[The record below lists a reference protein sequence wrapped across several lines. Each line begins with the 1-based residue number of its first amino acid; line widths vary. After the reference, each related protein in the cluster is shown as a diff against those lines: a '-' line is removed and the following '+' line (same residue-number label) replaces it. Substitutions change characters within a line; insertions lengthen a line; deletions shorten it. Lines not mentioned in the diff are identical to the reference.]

1 MSVTT
6 LDQAPPP
13 PAPAAGEKSRPPRR
27 RGRLTPY
34 LLLLPGLLWLLVFF
48 ALPVIY
54 QASTSVQTGSL
65 EAGYEVTWRFA
76 TYAEALAEYWPQFLR
91 SVVYAGTA
99 TVLCLVLGYPL
110 AYLIAFRAGRWRNLI
125 MILVIAP
132 FFTSFLV
139 RTLAWKTILADGGVV
154 VDTLNT
160 LHVLDVTAGL
170 GLTDGERVL
179 ATPLAVVCGL
189 TYNFLPFMILPPLR
203 APRHRLPPRHP
214 AAVHAGRGGRNAA
227 DLHPGGRRLRQ
238 RRPAGLHRHPHDR
251 QRHPGPVPAGPG
263 LPDRRGALLHPDGR
277 DPGGRQR
284 PHPPLRDGG
293 SRLMALLTWF
303 RRHLVVIFGL
313 LTLGYLL
320 LPNVVVTVF
329 SFNDPS
335 GRFNYAW
342 NEFSTAAWTDPCGV
356 SGLCDSLAL
365 SLQLALWATLAATA
379 LGTMIAFALARYR
392 FRGRG
397 AVNSLIFL
405 PMAMP
410 EVVMA
415 ASLLT
420 LFLNM
425 GAQLGFWTVLIAHI
439 MFCLSFVVTAVK
451 ARVMSM
457 DPRLEQ
463 AAQDLYAGPVQTF
476 LRVTLPIAWPGI
488 AAGALLAFALS
499 FDDFIITNFT
509 AGSTV
514 TFPMYVWGSAQRGT
528 PVQINVVG
536 TAMFLIAVLV
546 VVVSMAV
553 GKGRRRMKA

>member
-1 MSVTT
+1 
-6 LDQAPPP
+6 
-13 PAPAAGEKSRPPRR
+13 
-27 RGRLTPY
+27 
-34 LLLLPGLLWLLVFF
+34 
-48 ALPVIY
+48 
-54 QASTSVQTGSL
+54 
-65 EAGYEVTWRFA
+65 
-76 TYAEALAEYWPQFLR
+76 
-91 SVVYAGTA
+91 
-99 TVLCLVLGYPL
+99 
-110 AYLIAFRAGRWRNLI
+110 
-125 MILVIAP
+125 
-132 FFTSFLV
+132 
-139 RTLAWKTILADGGVV
+139 
-154 VDTLNT
+154 
-160 LHVLDVTAGL
+160 
-170 GLTDGERVL
+170 
-179 ATPLAVVCGL
+179 
-189 TYNFLPFMILPPLR
+189 
-203 APRHRLPPRHP
+203 
-214 AAVHAGRGGRNAA
+214 
-227 DLHPGGRRLRQ
+227 
-238 RRPAGLHRHPHDR
+238 
-251 QRHPGPVPAGPG
+251 
-263 LPDRRGALLHPDGR
+263 
-277 DPGGRQR
+277 
-284 PHPPLRDGG
+284 
-293 SRLMALLTWF
+293 MALLTWF
-303 RRHLVVIFGL
+303 RRRLVVIFGL

-342 NEFSTAAWTDPCGV
+342 NEFSTDAWTDPCGV
-356 SGLCDSLAL
+356 DGLCDSLAL
-365 SLQLALWATLAATA
+365 SLQLALWVTLAATV
-379 LGTMIAFALARYR
+379 LGTTTAFALARYR
-392 FRGRG
+392 FRARG

-420 LFLNM
+420 LFLNT
-425 GAQLGFWTVLIAHI
+425 GARLGFWTVLIAHV

-463 AAQDLYAGPVQTF
+463 AAQDLYAGPAQTF

-536 TAMFLIAVLV
+536 TAMFLVAVLV

-553 GKGRRRMKA
+553 GNGRKRMKA